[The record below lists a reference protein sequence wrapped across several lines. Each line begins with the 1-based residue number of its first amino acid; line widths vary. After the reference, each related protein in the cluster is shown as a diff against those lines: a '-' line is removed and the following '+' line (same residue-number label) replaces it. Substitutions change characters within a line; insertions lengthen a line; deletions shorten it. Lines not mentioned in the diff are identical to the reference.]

1 MLSVVHQ
8 QGRAISVT
16 EDAFNPILV
25 GKGVPQRCSYQLLP
39 HKHNE
44 GKYIRSTLIYN

>member
-1 MLSVVHQ
+1 MDL
-8 QGRAISVT
+8 QGRAISLT
-16 EDAFNPILV
+16 EDIFKLILA

-44 GKYIRSTLIYN
+44 G